1 MGIFDFFL
9 NMKFLGD
16 AIREEELKK
25 ANLPKTE
32 KQKQREKRLNEK
44 EAKAVAKV
52 AKKSCK
58 DSQT

>member
-1 MGIFDFFL
+1 MGIFGFFL

-32 KQKQREKRLNEK
+32 KQKQRERRLNEK

-52 AKKSCK
+52 AKKK
-58 DSQT
+58 LQR